1 MDVATEP
8 FLFLVAVWKCRRFLN
23 SMIRRGVYL
32 VALLGLGLTVA
43 RPAETAQGQFDNL
56 IKSSP
61 FGQAP
66 AGAAQAG
73 NGSAPLEFRG
83 VFQEQGNYFFS
94 VHETSNRAGQWVGL
108 KEANQPYVVE
118 SYDSEKGSIQV
129 KYHGQTMTL
138 SLKQAQVI
146 VQAPPPITA
155 PLPTNTPGV
164 MTNAAPAD
172 EANRLA
178 QVAEEIR
185 RRRALRSPIGAGG
198 SLPQPAS
205 PNLQPRPTGPAATN
219 IRP

>member
-1 MDVATEP
+1 
-8 FLFLVAVWKCRRFLN
+8 
-23 SMIRRGVYL
+23 MIRRGVYL
-32 VALLGLGLTVA
+32 IALLGLGLTPA
-43 RPAETAQGQFDNL
+43 RPAEPAPGQFDNL

-73 NGSAPLEFRG
+73 NGSTPLEFRG
-83 VFQEQGNYFFS
+83 VFQEKGDYFFS
-94 VHETSNRAGQWVGL
+94 VHETSTRAGQWVGL
-108 KEANQPYVVE
+108 KEASQPYVVE

-138 SLKQAQVI
+138 SLKAAQVI
-146 VQAPPPITA
+146 VQAPPAIS
-155 PLPTNTPGV
+155 PLPTNTPPV

-185 RRRALRSPIGAGG
+185 RRRALRSPIGVGG

-205 PNLQPRPTGPAATN
+205 TNIQPRPPAPAATN

>member
-1 MDVATEP
+1 
-8 FLFLVAVWKCRRFLN
+8 
-23 SMIRRGVYL
+23 MIRRGVYL

-205 PNLQPRPTGPAATN
+205 PNLQPPPTGPAATN